1 MKEIVFQWFDFQSSL
16 LLVVFAMVR
25 DKDVL
30 QFETLRPTTILEE
43 IATGSFCVRK
53 CFMCPGC

>member
-1 MKEIVFQWFDFQSSL
+1 MKSIVFQSFVFQSSL

-25 DKDVL
+25 DKEVL
-30 QFETLRPTTILEE
+30 HVEMLRPTTILEK
-43 IATGSFCVRK
+43 IATGSFFIRM